1 MVDRASHE
9 ATWAAAEAPQYVAYR
24 TSVAGLQRAYDTADI
39 NAGRAWETALATA
52 GYNRDVAD
60 AAAEY
65 AKETAVAAAGK
76 AYADGVAPVER
87 TRAAAVAAAYLFYD
101 LAVADAQHDYD
112 TADVPDMNAYNAA
125 VSAAAGVR
133 DAAVKTAEKAYDT
146 DAIQVEKTRLIAQ
159 AGAERD
165 ASVAFATSDET
176 WLIAAADATKTAA
189 LADAA
194 AVHDRDLALLNTDT
208 GYQSDS
214 AARYADEML
223 ALAQGSDTPW
233 GWEHYAEA
241 AAAAEYASSM
251 AAAALTDGT
260 TTIDESYTFA
270 QTEADETRTLSVN
283 EAAAAF
289 NSATALAAAEYNH
302 VTSHATALA
311 DDNYHIAERVPTAVI
326 TLVGLDNLEGR
337 AAGDPADFIAALNK
351 NGGSPFSDLGDSFYT
366 AAVDK
371 MFYTPPETDELGYSN
386 SFDRWLGE
394 NLIRPAIGDDNL
406 INATDA
412 QLFWGT
418 AAFAAI
424 SAVTIVYATPVL
436 ATAVVDM
443 GIKGVAFTLAKD
455 FIIGGAISGII
466 DAGVQLE
473 HMYENGGDF
482 NWSRLGESIVVGG
495 VMGMGM
501 GTAFRGVQTLS
512 KALTTRYAAACGRSP
527 SPKSWGSP
535 T

>member
-1 MVDRASHE
+1 M
-9 ATWAAAEAPQYVAYR
+9 T
-24 TSVAGLQRAYDTADI
+24 
-39 NAGRAWETALATA
+39 RAWLSP
-52 GYNRDVAD
+52 R
-60 AAAEY
+60 
-65 AKETAVAAAGK
+65 
-76 AYADGVAPVER
+76 P
-87 TRAAAVAAAYLFYD
+87 TR
-101 LAVADAQHDYD
+101 
-112 TADVPDMNAYNAA
+112 
-125 VSAAAGVR
+125 
-133 DAAVKTAEKAYDT
+133 
-146 DAIQVEKTRLIAQ
+146 
-159 AGAERD
+159 
-165 ASVAFATSDET
+165 T

-251 AAAALTDGT
+251 ATAALTDGT
-260 TTIDESYTFA
+260 TTINESYAFA

-283 EAAAAF
+283 EATAAF

-326 TLVGLDNLEGR
+326 NLVGLDDLEGR

-394 NLIRPAIGDDNL
+394 NLIRPAVGDDNL
-406 INATDA
+406 INASDA
-412 QLFWGT
+412 ELFLGT

-424 SAVTIVYATPVL
+424 AAVTAVYAVPAAITGAASLGFSGMALLVGKGFAAGAAFATVTDVAQQIDANLKNGDTWYRIDVGQTLNAAVHGGIYGAVTAGIAGPVL
-436 ATAVVDM
+436 SGAAIQYASFCKVVTP
-443 GIKGVAFTLAKD
+443 IAK
-455 FIIGGAISGII
+455 FAMRAGGAKAMI
-466 DAGVQLE
+466 D
-473 HMYENGGDF
+473 
-482 NWSRLGESIVVGG
+482 GG
-495 VMGMGM
+495 VMVYNGDVVSGLLNITV
-501 GTAFRGVQTLS
+501 G
-512 KALTTRYAAACGRSP
+512 ALGLRAAAQMGSFCFVAGTQVHIESETPWCTTIILVGIAIGGHRLIRRGKCARRSR
-527 SPKSWGSP
+527 KQH
-535 T
+535 

>member
-1 MVDRASHE
+1 MPARVDTIS
-9 ATWAAAEAPQYVAYR
+9 
-24 TSVAGLQRAYDTADI
+24 
-39 NAGRAWETALATA
+39 
-52 GYNRDVAD
+52 
-60 AAAEY
+60 
-65 AKETAVAAAGK
+65 K
-76 AYADGVAPVER
+76 A
-87 TRAAAVAAAYLFYD
+87 
-101 LAVADAQHDYD
+101 
-112 TADVPDMNAYNAA
+112 NAA
-125 VSAAAGVR
+125 PR
-133 DAAVKTAEKAYDT
+133 PDY
-146 DAIQVEKTRLIAQ
+146 
-159 AGAERD
+159 
-165 ASVAFATSDET
+165 
-176 WLIAAADATKTAA
+176 
-189 LADAA
+189 
-194 AVHDRDLALLNTDT
+194 DRDLALLDADT

-214 AARYADEML
+214 AARYASEML

-233 GWEHYAEA
+233 GWEHSAEA

-260 TTIDESYTFA
+260 ATIDESYTFA
-270 QTEADETRTLSVN
+270 QTVADETRTLSVN
-283 EAAAAF
+283 EATAAF

-311 DDNYHIAERVPTAVI
+311 NDNYDIAERVPTAVI
-326 TLVGLDNLEGR
+326 TLVGLDDLDGR

-394 NLIRPAIGDDNL
+394 NLIRPAVGDDNL

-424 SAVTIVYATPVL
+424 SAVSIVYAAPVL

-443 GIKGVAFTLAKD
+443 GIKGVVFTLAKD

-512 KALTTRYAAACGRSP
+512 KALTTRYAAACVPVTIGQ
-527 SPKSWGSP
+527 KLGLGYLGSKGIAHGVEAIGNGETVEGVSSILFGALGVAGALSMRWNCFTAGHQILALP
-535 T
+535 LGVTVAEASASMSDETRGWRTEYFIGASVAIAVGMTGWVRERRKRRRLLAQARDHVYGSQWESNSRHDLDDDAYPDLMPEAIAMDDAEATIWADESYLPDADYFDERAALLQALNKLAA